1 MPSLSVVTF
10 PVSYQQKRNWHHS
23 YGQRR
28 VWEQRHLSTG
38 AAPLPESGQEVDV
51 FQLHFLNLV

>member
-28 VWEQRHLSTG
+28 VWEQRHLCTG
-38 AAPLPESGQEVDV
+38 AVPLPESGQEVDV
-51 FQLHFLNLV
+51 FQLHYF